1 MVPGPDSAPDPAA
14 RPPVT
19 QGTAPAPV
27 LPSTAERERVVQ
39 VLSTHFANDR
49 LSMEEFEDRLER
61 AYKAVS
67 SAQLAAVLA
76 DLPAADGSSAALS
89 DASSLLAP
97 TADVPARGVVIAV
110 LSGNSR
116 KGSWLVPRH
125 LKVFAVM
132 GGAQLD
138 LREARFAPG
147 VTEIEAYA
155 VMGGVEILVPP
166 GVRVETFGAA
176 FMGGFEGRAGDA
188 TALSPLHP
196 IVRLSGLA
204 IMGGVDA
211 RTKPVGERGRARR
224 HRGRDRAGE
233 DEQQ

>member
-110 LSGNSR
+110 LSGNSC
-116 KGSWLVPRH
+116 
-125 LKVFAVM
+125 
-132 GGAQLD
+132 
-138 LREARFAPG
+138 LRR
-147 VTEIEAYA
+147 
-155 VMGGVEILVPP
+155 
-166 GVRVETFGAA
+166 
-176 FMGGFEGRAGDA
+176 
-188 TALSPLHP
+188 
-196 IVRLSGLA
+196 
-204 IMGGVDA
+204 
-211 RTKPVGERGRARR
+211 
-224 HRGRDRAGE
+224 
-233 DEQQ
+233 